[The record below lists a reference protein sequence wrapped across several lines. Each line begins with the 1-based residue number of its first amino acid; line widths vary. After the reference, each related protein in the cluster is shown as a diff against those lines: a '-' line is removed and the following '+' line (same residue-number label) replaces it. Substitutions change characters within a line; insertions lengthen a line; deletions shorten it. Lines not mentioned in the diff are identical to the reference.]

1 MTYQHILV
9 PVDGSEYSIRAVEQA
24 LELAKV
30 FNSKITLVQV
40 LTLDPIIASE
50 YIQTG
55 KSNELLDRA
64 RNYIWGSLDK
74 IKQKYQQENL
84 AIHTQLLE
92 DFSVATAITQAAK
105 DLKADIIIIGSH
117 GRTGLTKFILGSVA
131 QKVLIESPLPVL
143 IVR

>member
-64 RNYIWGSLDK
+64 RNYIWESLDK